1 MQRVRV
7 YILITGL
14 ATFSIMYLTADFT
27 NAFNFLR
34 VSILQLHCLK
44 LNSLCS
50 VFALRLFR
58 MLIFHDNGVC
68 T

>member
-1 MQRVRV
+1 MQRGRV
-7 YILITGL
+7 YILMIEL
-14 ATFSIMYLTADFT
+14 AAFNIMYLTVDFT
-27 NAFNFLR
+27 SAFNFLR
-34 VSILQLHCLK
+34 VSILQLHCLN

-58 MLIFHDNGVC
+58 MLIFHDIGEC